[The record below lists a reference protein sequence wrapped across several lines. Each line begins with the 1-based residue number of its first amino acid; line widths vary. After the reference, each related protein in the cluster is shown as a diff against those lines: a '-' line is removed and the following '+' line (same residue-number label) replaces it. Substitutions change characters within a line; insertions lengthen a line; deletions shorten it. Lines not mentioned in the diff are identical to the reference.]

1 MGGRI
6 VTIRLR
12 RFNDEGLRQLV
23 AGVEQL
29 RNTGSFDPES
39 ILGDDDLTE
48 TLEGALVTVP
58 NFGNRYAMA
67 TYLTPIVQGAG
78 RPNAF
83 EDRGLW
89 SWIAAAWL
97 KALVGGDIRK
107 LGQPYR
113 WILQNNAWQA
123 YYRHLF
129 AGPCAIVAQHSDD
142 PSRCRVLLTTELLHP
157 GAFYDDAASQ
167 QRTIRS
173 PGLLEAMTAI
183 YLDEFDGLRSGA
195 TGPHSQPGS
204 IRRFTRHLDRLELT
218 YDLQSISA
226 DALLDEDQ
234 RILPDEFR
242 HLGAAV
248 DG

>member
-1 MGGRI
+1 MCGQ
-6 VTIRLR
+6 V
-12 RFNDEGLRQLV
+12 
-23 AGVEQL
+23 
-29 RNTGSFDPES
+29 NT
-39 ILGDDDLTE
+39 
-48 TLEGALVTVP
+48 
-58 NFGNRYAMA
+58 
-67 TYLTPIVQGAG
+67 
-78 RPNAF
+78 F

-89 SWIAAAWL
+89 SWISAAWL
-97 KALVGGDIRK
+97 KPLVGDGSRG
-107 LGQPYR
+107 LGQSYR
-113 WILQNNAWQA
+113 WALQNGSWRT

-129 AGPCAIVAQHSDD
+129 AGPCAILAQHEDN
-142 PSRCRVLLTTELLHP
+142 PKRCRVLLTTELLHP
-157 GAFYDDAASQ
+157 GAFYEDAASQ

-183 YLDEFDGLRSGA
+183 YLDEFGGLRSGA
-195 TGPHSQPGS
+195 TGSHSQPGS